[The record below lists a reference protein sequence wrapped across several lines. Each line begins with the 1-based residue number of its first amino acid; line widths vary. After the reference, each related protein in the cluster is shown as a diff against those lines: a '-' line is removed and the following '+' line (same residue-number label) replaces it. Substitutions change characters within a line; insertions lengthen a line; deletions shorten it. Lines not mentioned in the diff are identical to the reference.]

1 MADEPYDV
9 LAKGDNKIFR
19 KNTNKTDPKHPDLL
33 PVGYDDKLW
42 PTIKF
47 NEALFEKMKENDG
60 VVQVAIYVQDDDSL
74 KVMFKPKWV
83 NPNPKNKA
91 GVQSPTPDAPAISDG
106 ELDDEVPF

>member
-1 MADEPYDV
+1 MPVPVSNYYWHYATSLTNAHSKY
-9 LAKGDNKIFR
+9 LG
-19 KNTNKTDPKHPDLL
+19 NTRSGT
-33 PVGYDDKLW
+33 W

-106 ELDDEVPF
+106 ALDDEIPF